1 MDERTRFVLEYE
13 RGLQGMSELCRMYG
27 IARATGY
34 YWVRR
39 FRAGGVRGLADLGRA
54 PQRHPNQTGEEI
66 ERAVLELRRAHMSWG
81 ARKLKCVL
89 EREQPQECWPAAS
102 TIGTMLA
109 REGLVVARK
118 QRRRVPPYTRPFAAA
133 DDGAANPVRDC

>member
-1 MDERTRFVLEYE
+1 
-13 RGLQGMSELCRMYG
+13 
-27 IARATGY
+27 
-34 YWVRR
+34 
-39 FRAGGVRGLADLGRA
+39 
-54 PQRHPNQTGEEI
+54 
-66 ERAVLELRRAHMSWG
+66 VLELRRAHRSWG

-118 QRRRVPPYTRPFAAA
+118 QRRRVPPYTQPFAAA
-133 DDGAANPVRDC
+133 